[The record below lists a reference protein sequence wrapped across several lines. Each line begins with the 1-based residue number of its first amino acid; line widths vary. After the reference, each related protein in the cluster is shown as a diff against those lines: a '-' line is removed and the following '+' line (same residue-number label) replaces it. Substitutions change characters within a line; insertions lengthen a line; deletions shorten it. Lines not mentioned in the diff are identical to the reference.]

1 MTCKH
6 LQLHWLEPSKLH
18 CCGREAAPAHTT
30 FQQKNVVSAN
40 AIAFWREVIFVA
52 KWDMIWEILLGLDTK
67 ETKMD
72 IDQIAQSKKNWMI
85 QTMQTARDL

>member
-1 MTCKH
+1 M
-6 LQLHWLEPSKLH
+6 
-18 CCGREAAPAHTT
+18 
-30 FQQKNVVSAN
+30 F
-40 AIAFWREVIFVA
+40 IFVA
-52 KWDMIWEILLGLDTK
+52 KWDMIWEFLLGWDTK